1 MFNEIHFNGHRE
13 NCNAE
18 AYSQA
23 YGGSRINLREIA
35 KRWEGNKLITH
46 CGIFIFFLIIHTG
59 GRKLSF
65 SKSLTISYTVLY
77 LKLIIDLDLG

>member
-1 MFNEIHFNGHRE
+1 MFKQIHFNGHRE

-18 AYSQA
+18 EYSQA
-23 YGGSRINLREIA
+23 CGGSRINLREIA
-35 KRWEGNKLITH
+35 KRWEGNELIAH
-46 CGIFIFFLIIHTG
+46 CVIFFFLIIHTG

-65 SKSLTISYTVLY
+65 SKSLTTSYTVLY